1 MTGASARLAAMGI
14 LMAVMVGGCVHGG
27 SVEQV
32 HAGMSREQVGA
43 VMGPADLSTSTPGQE
58 CAYYTVLK
66 DFWSRVP
73 WNMSDRYYV
82 CFNDGKVE
90 TFGRADSRPGVR
102 QSG

>member
-1 MTGASARLAAMGI
+1 MKRAAMA
-14 LMAVMVGGCVHGG
+14 LMIAFLAGGCVHG
-27 SVEQV
+27 SSLEQV
-32 HAGMSREQVGA
+32 HAGMSRDEVAGL
-43 VMGPADLSTSTPGQE
+43 MGPPEGSTNTPGRE

-82 CFNDGKVE
+82 CFSEGKVE
-90 TFGRADSRPGVR
+90 TFGRADAR